1 MRIYISGPITN
12 TEGYRENFNQA
23 YEMFKRKYP
32 TAEVVNPAILSDLPL
47 RNDEYMEL
55 DLLLLDMCDSIFLM
69 NGWDKS
75 KGACIEYGYA
85 MAKNL
90 TFL

>member
-23 YEMFKRKYP
+23 YEMLKRKYP